1 MTVSIIV
8 AMAEN
13 GVIGR
18 DMDLPWHI
26 SADLKR
32 FKALTMGHHIVM
44 GRKTFESIGRL
55 LPGRTTVIVTRQSDY
70 QVDGAV
76 IVNSLEAAQ
85 AAATDDSEL
94 FIIGGGQVYEIALP
108 LADRLHVTRV
118 HTEVDGD
125 TSFPAVDWDQ
135 WELVSAER
143 HGADEKN
150 DHDFTFESYQRVQN

>member
-55 LPGRTTVIVTRQSDY
+55 LPGRTTVIVTRQPDY

-76 IVNSLEAAQ
+76 IVNSLGAAQ

-94 FIIGGGQVYEIALP
+94 FIIGGGQIYEIALP

-125 TSFPAVDWDQ
+125 TSFPAIDWDQ

-143 HGADEKN
+143 HDADEKN
-150 DHDFTFESYQRVQN
+150 DHDFTFESYRRMPN

>member
-55 LPGRTTVIVTRQSDY
+55 LPGRTTVIVTRQPDY

-76 IVNSLEAAQ
+76 IVNSLGAAQ

-125 TSFPAVDWDQ
+125 TSFPAIDWDQ

-150 DHDFTFESYQRVQN
+150 DYDFTFESYRRMPN

>member
-55 LPGRTTVIVTRQSDY
+55 LPGRTTVIVTRQPDY

-94 FIIGGGQVYEIALP
+94 FIIGGGQIYEIALP

-150 DHDFTFESYQRVQN
+150 DHDFTFESYQRMLN

>member
-55 LPGRTTVIVTRQSDY
+55 LPGRTTVIVTRQPDY

-76 IVNSLEAAQ
+76 IVNSLGAAQ

-94 FIIGGGQVYEIALP
+94 FIIGGGQIYEIALP

-150 DHDFTFESYQRVQN
+150 DYDFTFESYQRMPN

>member
-55 LPGRTTVIVTRQSDY
+55 LPGRTTVIVTRQPDY

-76 IVNSLEAAQ
+76 IVNSLGAAQ

-94 FIIGGGQVYEIALP
+94 FIIGGGQIYEIALP

-125 TSFPAVDWDQ
+125 TSFPAIDWDQ

>member
-55 LPGRTTVIVTRQSDY
+55 LPGRTTVIVTRQPDY

-76 IVNSLEAAQ
+76 IVNSMEAAQ

-94 FIIGGGQVYEIALP
+94 FIIGGGQIYEIALP

-150 DHDFTFESYQRVQN
+150 DHDFTFESYQRVSN

>member
-55 LPGRTTVIVTRQSDY
+55 LPGRTTVIVTRQPDY

-76 IVNSLEAAQ
+76 IVNSLGAAQ

-94 FIIGGGQVYEIALP
+94 FIICLLY
-108 LADRLHVTRV
+108 
-118 HTEVDGD
+118 
-125 TSFPAVDWDQ
+125 TSPSPRD
-135 WELVSAER
+135 
-143 HGADEKN
+143 
-150 DHDFTFESYQRVQN
+150 

>member
-125 TSFPAVDWDQ
+125 TSFPAIDWDQ

>member
-55 LPGRTTVIVTRQSDY
+55 LPVRTTVIVTRQSDY

>member
-118 HTEVDGD
+118 HMEVDGD

>member
-44 GRKTFESIGRL
+44 GRKTYESIGRL

-70 QVDGAV
+70 QVEGAV

-85 AAATDDSEL
+85 AAATGDSEL
-94 FIIGGGQVYEIALP
+94 FIIGGGQIYEIALP

-150 DHDFTFESYQRVQN
+150 DHDFTFESYQRKPN

>member
-1 MTVSIIV
+1 MTVTIIV

-55 LPGRTTVIVTRQSDY
+55 LPGRTTVIVTRQPDY

-76 IVNSLEAAQ
+76 IVNSLGAAQ

-94 FIIGGGQVYEIALP
+94 FIIGGGQIYEIALP

-125 TSFPAVDWDQ
+125 TSFPAIDWGQ

-150 DHDFTFESYQRVQN
+150 DHDFTFESYQRMPN

>member
-55 LPGRTTVIVTRQSDY
+55 LPGRTTVIVTRQPDY

-76 IVNSLEAAQ
+76 IVNSLGAAQ

-94 FIIGGGQVYEIALP
+94 FIIGGGQIYEIALP

-125 TSFPAVDWDQ
+125 TSFPVIDWDQ

-150 DHDFTFESYQRVQN
+150 DYDFTFESYRRMPN

>member
-55 LPGRTTVIVTRQSDY
+55 LPGRTTVIVTRQPDY

-76 IVNSLEAAQ
+76 IVNSLGAAQ

-94 FIIGGGQVYEIALP
+94 FIIGGGQIYEIALP

-125 TSFPAVDWDQ
+125 TSFPAIDWDQ

-143 HGADEKN
+143 HGSDEKN
-150 DHDFTFESYQRVQN
+150 DHDFTFESYQRMPN

>member
-55 LPGRTTVIVTRQSDY
+55 LPGRTTVIVTRQPDY

-94 FIIGGGQVYEIALP
+94 FIIGGGQIYEIALP

>member
-150 DHDFTFESYQRVQN
+150 DYDFTFESYQRMPN

>member
-32 FKALTMGHHIVM
+32 FKALPMGHHIVM

>member
-55 LPGRTTVIVTRQSDY
+55 LPGRTTVIVTRQPDY

-76 IVNSLEAAQ
+76 IVNSLGAAQ

-94 FIIGGGQVYEIALP
+94 FIIGGGQIYEIALT

-125 TSFPAVDWDQ
+125 TSFPAIDWDQ

-150 DHDFTFESYQRVQN
+150 DYDFTFESYQRMPN

>member
-26 SADLKR
+26 SADPQ
-32 FKALTMGHHIVM
+32 AIQGADDGTSHCD

-55 LPGRTTVIVTRQSDY
+55 LPGRTTVIVTRQPDY
-70 QVDGAV
+70 QVDASAV
-76 IVNSLEAAQ
+76 IVNSLGAAQ

-94 FIIGGGQVYEIALP
+94 FIIGGGQIYEIALP

-125 TSFPAVDWDQ
+125 TSFPAIDWINGS
-135 WELVSAER
+135 W
-143 HGADEKN
+143 
-150 DHDFTFESYQRVQN
+150 

>member
-55 LPGRTTVIVTRQSDY
+55 LPGRTTVIVTRQPDY

-76 IVNSLEAAQ
+76 IVNSLGAAQ

-94 FIIGGGQVYEIALP
+94 FIIGGGQIYEIALP

-125 TSFPAVDWDQ
+125 TSFPAIDWDQ

-150 DHDFTFESYQRVQN
+150 DYDFTFESYQRMPN

>member
-76 IVNSLEAAQ
+76 IVNSLGAAQ

-94 FIIGGGQVYEIALP
+94 FIIGGGQIYEIALP

>member
-55 LPGRTTVIVTRQSDY
+55 LPGRTTVIVTRQPDY

-76 IVNSLEAAQ
+76 IVNSLGAAQ

-94 FIIGGGQVYEIALP
+94 FIIGGGQIYEIALP

-125 TSFPAVDWDQ
+125 TS
-135 WELVSAER
+135 LSLI
-143 HGADEKN
+143 HI
-150 DHDFTFESYQRVQN
+150 

>member
-55 LPGRTTVIVTRQSDY
+55 LPGRTTVIVTRQPDY

-76 IVNSLEAAQ
+76 IVNSLGAAQ

-94 FIIGGGQVYEIALP
+94 FIIGGGQIYEIALP

-125 TSFPAVDWDQ
+125 TSFPAIDWDQ

-150 DHDFTFESYQRVQN
+150 DYDFTFESYRRMPN

>member
-125 TSFPAVDWDQ
+125 TSFPAIDWDQ

-150 DHDFTFESYQRVQN
+150 DYDFTFESYQRMPN

>member
-55 LPGRTTVIVTRQSDY
+55 LPGRTTVIVTRQPDY

-125 TSFPAVDWDQ
+125 TSFPAIDWDQ

-150 DHDFTFESYQRVQN
+150 DYDFTFESYRRMPN

>member
-125 TSFPAVDWDQ
+125 TSFPAIDWDQ

-150 DHDFTFESYQRVQN
+150 DYDFTFESYRRMPN

>member
-94 FIIGGGQVYEIALP
+94 FIIGGGQIYEIALP

-125 TSFPAVDWDQ
+125 TSFPAIDWDQ

-150 DHDFTFESYQRVQN
+150 DYDFTFESYQRMPN

>member
-55 LPGRTTVIVTRQSDY
+55 LPGRTTVIVTRQPDY

-76 IVNSLEAAQ
+76 IVNSLGAAQ

-94 FIIGGGQVYEIALP
+94 FIIGGGQIYEIALP

-125 TSFPAVDWDQ
+125 TSFPAIDWDQ
-135 WELVSAER
+135 WELVSAEC

-150 DHDFTFESYQRVQN
+150 DYDFTFESYRRMPN